1 MKYVLRSERKK
12 SKRSKSKRSKQSK
25 KSKRSKRSKSRSR
38 YHGVTFLSEQL
49 FMIGTIPLR
58 LIPFGMR
65 VIDGVDNI
73 LFHVGER
80 VPYRMKEGVI
90 NFLMNY
96 GYNII
101 ASPLE
106 LIPLVG
112 HDLAKGIEHRLFFT
126 KKA

>member
-1 MKYVLRSERKK
+1 MKYVLRSGSTRKR
-12 SKRSKSKRSKQSK
+12 SRSKSKRSKKSTER
-25 KSKRSKRSKSRSR
+25 KSKSKNK

-65 VIDGVDNI
+65 VIDGVDHI
-73 LFHVGER
+73 LFHVAER
-80 VPYRMKEGVI
+80 VPYRMKKGVI
-90 NFLMNY
+90 NFLLNY
-96 GYNII
+96 GYNIL

-106 LIPLVG
+106 LIPFVG
-112 HDLAKGIEHRLFFT
+112 HGIAKSIEHGLFFT